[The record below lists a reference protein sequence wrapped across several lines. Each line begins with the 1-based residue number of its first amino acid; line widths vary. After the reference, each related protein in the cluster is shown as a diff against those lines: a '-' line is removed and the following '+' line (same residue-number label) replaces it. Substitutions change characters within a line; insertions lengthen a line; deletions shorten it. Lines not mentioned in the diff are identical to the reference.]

1 MSDTILLSYLSCYG
15 TFQQLT
21 NNTIIIQIESVQ
33 VLLPRL
39 GQLLQTWN
47 IVSTQSNF
55 FLMKMYLSKN
65 VLKHSADTVAMKC
78 SVRYSRWE

>member
-39 GQLLQTWN
+39 GQLLQT
-47 IVSTQSNF
+47 
-55 FLMKMYLSKN
+55 
-65 VLKHSADTVAMKC
+65 
-78 SVRYSRWE
+78 

>member
-1 MSDTILLSYLSCYG
+1 MFVQKQSDTILLSHLSCYG

-21 NNTIIIQIESVQ
+21 NNTIIIQIESIQ

-55 FLMKMYLSKN
+55 FLMKMFLSKN
-65 VLKHSADTVAMKC
+65 VFKTQC
-78 SVRYSRWE
+78 GYSGYEM

>member
-1 MSDTILLSYLSCYG
+1 MSDTILLSHLSCNG

-39 GQLLQTWN
+39 GQLLQT
-47 IVSTQSNF
+47 
-55 FLMKMYLSKN
+55 
-65 VLKHSADTVAMKC
+65 
-78 SVRYSRWE
+78 

>member
-65 VLKHSADTVAMKC
+65 VLKHSAGRVVMKC

>member
-21 NNTIIIQIESVQ
+21 YNTIIIQIESVQ

-39 GQLLQTWN
+39 GQLLHTSN
-47 IVSTQSNF
+47 IVSTQSNY

-65 VLKHSADTVAMKC
+65 VLKHSAGTIVMKC